1 MGDIPAGDAHSHGS
15 GPRTPPIPAF
25 LSTLPI
31 PALAGRSRDLR
42 YRSSVRSSEWIAFLY
57 FLYLAV
63 VCWLRPLPLS
73 RRLSVTGVSLVLAAI
88 IFTLASAAPLP
99 VRDWAPFAYVSFG
112 YYVTGW
118 LFVAPSVALE
128 AWLLSWDH
136 RLFGDPTTRFA
147 RWPGWLVAYLELVY
161 MCLFLLL
168 PAGFAALVLAGHAT
182 QANHY
187 WTMVLGADLGA
198 FASLSIFQTRPPW
211 LLEKPAVLAAGPVR
225 RLSGYMVRN
234 ATICVNTFPSG
245 HVAVSIAIALAVMGS
260 MPLSGFLLLALAV
273 SVSIAC
279 VVGRY
284 HYAVDV
290 FAGAVLAVAVCAAV
304 WTFGI

>member
-1 MGDIPAGDAHSHGS
+1 
-15 GPRTPPIPAF
+15 
-25 LSTLPI
+25 
-31 PALAGRSRDLR
+31 
-42 YRSSVRSSEWIAFLY
+42 VRSSEWIAFLY

-73 RRLSVTGVSLVLAAI
+73 RRLSVTGMSLVLAVV
-88 IFTLASAAPLP
+88 IFTLATAPLAI
-99 VRDWAPFAYVSFG
+99 RDWAPFVYVSFG

-118 LFVAPSVALE
+118 LFVEPSVALE

-147 RWPGWLVAYLELVY
+147 RWPGWLVAYLEIVY
-161 MCLFLLL
+161 ICLFLLL

-198 FASLSIFQTRPPW
+198 FAPLSIFQTRPPW
-211 LLEKPAVLAAGPVR
+211 LLEKPAVLAGGSVR
-225 RLSGYMVRN
+225 RLSGYVVRN

-245 HVAVSIAIALAVMGS
+245 HVAVSIAIAVAVMGS
-260 MPLSGFLLLALAV
+260 MPLAGVLLLALAL

-284 HYAVDV
+284 HYALDV
-290 FAGAVLAVAVCAAV
+290 LAGAVLAAAVCAAV